1 VARSFEF
8 LVANEYNSVLI
19 HRVDHVLPI

>member
-19 HRVDHVLPI
+19 HSVDHVLPI